1 MLVPRW
7 QGAVQVQAL
16 RTLSCPHMARVC
28 FAECVNLSSLKH
40 DPAISSSVCLWQPW
54 RPCRLSQSCLIGCL
68 SAMCR
73 RSALPLVCQL
83 SVCSFVS
90 LKFTCYVCFVRP
102 RHSREHTAGLLSAIV
117 EAYGFSPT
125 QVVCC
130 GCPGL
135 SAEVALVRYSEGSEQ
150 MVHTHLC
157 GS

>member
-1 MLVPRW
+1 M
-7 QGAVQVQAL
+7 ASVQAEPE
-16 RTLSCPHMARVC
+16 LS
-28 FAECVNLSSLKH
+28 
-40 DPAISSSVCLWQPW
+40 D
-54 RPCRLSQSCLIGCL
+54 RLFVGNVPEKRLAFGV
-68 SAMCR
+68 
-73 RSALPLVCQL
+73 PV